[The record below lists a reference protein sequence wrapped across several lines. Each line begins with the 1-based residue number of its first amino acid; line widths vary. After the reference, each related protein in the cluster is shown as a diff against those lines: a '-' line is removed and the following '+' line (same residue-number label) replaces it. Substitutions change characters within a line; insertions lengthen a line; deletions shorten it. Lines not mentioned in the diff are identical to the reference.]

1 MDIDPNWGWI
11 PWKQLAIAAVA
22 FLAVLRWIVQ
32 GCRAAGRWLR
42 GAPPPA
48 REPTKRDR
56 LAEKLRELDEPY
68 LRRERIL
75 RD

>member
-22 FLAVLRWIVQ
+22 LLAVMRWIVH
-32 GCRAAGRWLR
+32 GFSAVVRRLR
-42 GAPPPA
+42 GAPPPE